1 MAHAMDELLNSSTL
15 SEEVRSSLSEA
26 WETQLTEARESI
38 TAELREEFAQRYE
51 NDKSNLVEA
60 ADKMIT
66 DVISKELE
74 EFKEDKAKVAE
85 DRVAYRKHM
94 KEHAKVLDQ
103 FVMDTLGK
111 EIKELRQDR
120 VAQDNNM
127 TKLEGFVMEQLT
139 KELNEFHEDKRSLV
153 EAKVKMIKEG
163 KEVINQTKADFIKTA
178 AKKVEGIMENTIKSE
193 LNTLRE
199 DIKTAKEN
207 TFGRKIFETFA
218 AEFMSSYLNE
228 GTEVAKLNKVVEDLQ
243 GEIENKDKAI
253 AEKEVMIAESEKQT
267 RIAKDTAERKQIM
280 QEMMQPLSKDH
291 KEIMGALL
299 ESVKTDKLQNAFNK
313 YLPSVLKEDA
323 KQAKKKVL
331 SESTTE
337 ITGNKA
343 EASAS
348 ADGKTA
354 DIVYLQKLAG
364 IKN

>member
-1 MAHAMDELLNSSTL
+1 MAHAMDELLSSNAL

-26 WETQLTEARESI
+26 WDTQLKEARETI

-51 NDKSNLVEA
+51 NDKEQIVEA
-60 ADKMIT
+60 ADKMMGE
-66 DVISKELE
+66 VISKELE

-94 KEHAKVLDQ
+94 KEHSKVLDQ

-120 VAQDNNM
+120 VAQESNM

-163 KEVINQTKADFIKTA
+163 KEVINETKREFI
-178 AKKVEGIMENTIKSE
+178 AKSAEKIEGILENTIKNE
-193 LNTLRE
+193 LTTLRE

-228 GTEVAKLNKVVEDLQ
+228 GTEVAKLNKAMD
-243 GEIENKDKAI
+243 EIQVKLDESEAKI
-253 AEKEVMIAESEKQT
+253 AEKEVELKESARDARVK
-267 RIAKDTAERKQIM
+267 ADMAERKAVM
-280 QEMMQPLSKDH
+280 QEMMAPLNKQQ

-299 ESVKTDKLQNAFNK
+299 ESTNTDKLQNAFNK

-323 KQAKKKVL
+323 KLPKKKVL
-331 SESTTE
+331 SESSKE
-337 ITGNKA
+337 VTGNK
-343 EASAS
+343 EAVKTEKT
-348 ADGKTA
+348 GKTA
-354 DIVYLQKLAG
+354 DIVYLRKLAG
-364 IKN
+364 IS